1 MFNFCDE
8 YLFTKGAVVKNII
21 NGRLYLVIS
30 RKEKGETW
38 TCSLREINASET
50 EIIYNKTIVLNFKED
65 HAKMTRMNNSIYHL
79 VRPAFP
85 KLKDEYS
92 VENGILMKN
101 NEPVSDYSDLL
112 AEYGKTAE
120 SVSLRILG
128 VTDISV
134 ILDMTDGGE
143 YRNVVGYH
151 PNAPEDRFVS
161 LEEDGYENLY
171 GICLESDKRYLC
183 ITAEHPEQIVSRNID
198 NYEEEVKML
207 DYDRTDLVVF
217 DSFECRV
224 YRHTYDYLLGKPVFF
239 KGCFIV
245 YQDEENTSLYRV
257 FSFKNRYPK
266 MTEILVTGDIEVISV
281 DADNNGIFIRSAESL
296 FFITSNYEKDLILS
310 SQSREL
316 HKVISQL
323 KGYDHVVDFSV
334 LTVASKDRYSLEAA
348 TSNGKTKNLD
358 VYLSYGIYTFNLW

>member
-1 MFNFCDE
+1 
-8 YLFTKGAVVKNII
+8 
-21 NGRLYLVIS
+21 
-30 RKEKGETW
+30 
-38 TCSLREINASET
+38 
-50 EIIYNKTIVLNFKED
+50 
-65 HAKMTRMNNSIYHL
+65 MTRMNNSIYHL

-217 DSFECRV
+217 DSFE
-224 YRHTYDYLLGKPVFF
+224 
-239 KGCFIV
+239 
-245 YQDEENTSLYRV
+245 
-257 FSFKNRYPK
+257 
-266 MTEILVTGDIEVISV
+266 
-281 DADNNGIFIRSAESL
+281 
-296 FFITSNYEKDLILS
+296 
-310 SQSREL
+310 
-316 HKVISQL
+316 
-323 KGYDHVVDFSV
+323 
-334 LTVASKDRYSLEAA
+334 
-348 TSNGKTKNLD
+348 
-358 VYLSYGIYTFNLW
+358 